1 MERTREILRRVLD
14 HYRRGWRPEGSD
26 PFRVLIRTIL
36 SQNTSYRNERRA
48 FERLEREVGVDPWSL
63 AEADVEEI
71 ASAIRPAGMFRERA
85 ARIKEVAQLVL
96 EKYAGD
102 LRGVLE
108 KGFEE
113 AREELMALPGVGRK
127 TADLL
132 LLFSAK
138 KGVIPIDRHINRIAH
153 RTGIVE
159 GNAGYDEV
167 RRRLEEAADED
178 QYLDIHLA
186 LIQFGREICRARNPR
201 CSECFLRDLCPTF
214 QERQEKNAANEIG
227 AAAGI

>member
-1 MERTREILRRVLD
+1 M
-14 HYRRGWRPEGSD
+14 
-26 PFRVLIRTIL
+26 
-36 SQNTSYRNERRA
+36 
-48 FERLEREVGVDPWSL
+48 
-63 AEADVEEI
+63 
-71 ASAIRPAGMFRERA
+71 
-85 ARIKEVAQLVL
+85 
-96 EKYAGD
+96 
-102 LRGVLE
+102 
-108 KGFEE
+108 
-113 AREELMALPGVGRK
+113 
-127 TADLL
+127 
-132 LLFSAK
+132 
-138 KGVIPIDRHINRIAH
+138 IPIDRHINRIAH

-186 LIQFGREICRARNPR
+186 LIQFGREVCRARNPR